1 MNFDFHHQY
10 KDYSNIDLLKI
21 VKRPAEYQSA
31 AVTVATQ
38 ILSERQVTPEETQF
52 IEDYFQNI
60 ENSAKAKKIKV
71 DAIKNKVVDFFE
83 PVLQPSEK
91 VEPSKWVNIL
101 LLVIAIQYAW
111 SLFNTAKWLA
121 NFLQCEYCGFDIIF
135 FSEFLTLLYVPPIF
149 FLLLKKRR
157 WGWILLFADTLFS
170 LISKVS
176 QTYIFFKYQRI
187 HHGDTASFLLSI
199 LIKAA
204 FVFFLWRDPIAR
216 HFGITQVA
224 KKKTAAITTIGTILF
239 ILIMNLIFGL

>member
-101 LLVIAIQYAW
+101 VLLIAIQYAW
-111 SLFNTAKWLA
+111 
-121 NFLQCEYCGFDIIF
+121 
-135 FSEFLTLLYVPPIF
+135 
-149 FLLLKKRR
+149 
-157 WGWILLFADTLFS
+157 
-170 LISKVS
+170 
-176 QTYIFFKYQRI
+176 
-187 HHGDTASFLLSI
+187 
-199 LIKAA
+199 
-204 FVFFLWRDPIAR
+204 
-216 HFGITQVA
+216 
-224 KKKTAAITTIGTILF
+224 
-239 ILIMNLIFGL
+239 